1 MSKVVVTGLGIICCL
16 GKGVNKV
23 WPRLLNGETLFQ
35 PISLPG
41 FSDFENRIGGEV
53 PSINFSHP
61 PSPLSRHQQLG
72 FMAVK
77 EALHD
82 SGLVSD
88 LIYDP
93 YEIGLFAGV
102 GASGMLEAEE
112 WLAKLQKDRSHTPS
126 QKLHGYPAS
135 SLADFLASE
144 YGVKGSRLSVAT
156 ACSSSLACLGI
167 AGDHI
172 RNKRVK
178 ACIVVGGEG
187 LSRLTYGGFHALN
200 SIAPQ
205 KCQPFDKNRQGIFLG
220 EGGGCLI
227 LEDYEHAVK
236 RGGKIYCEL
245 SGWGLSSDSYHMT
258 APHPQGTGAVRAMAQ
273 ALEQAD
279 LAPEDIGYINMHGTG
294 TVHNDV
300 AETNGVKTVF
310 GDHAAH
316 LFLSS
321 TKSMTGHC
329 LGAAG
334 AIESVFSVLALLHE
348 HCPPTASLT
357 TPDKECDLNYLPCL
371 SKKKPGLCHVM
382 NNVLAF
388 GGNNVAVVFSKG
400 VSVDRG

>member
-23 WPRLLNGETLFQ
+23 WPGLLNGETLFQ
-35 PISLPG
+35 AISLPG
-41 FSDFENRIGGEV
+41 FSDFENRIAGEV
-53 PSINFSHP
+53 PSVNFSHS
-61 PSPLSRHQQLG
+61 PSFFSRHQQLG
-72 FMAVK
+72 FMAVE

-82 SGLVSD
+82 SGLISD

-102 GASGMLEAEE
+102 GAAGMLEAEE
-112 WLAKLQKDRSHTPS
+112 WLAKLQEDRSHTPS
-126 QKLHGYPAS
+126 RKLHSYPAS
-135 SLADFLASE
+135 SLADSLASK

-245 SGWGLSSDSYHMT
+245 SGWGLGSDSYHMT
-258 APHPQGTGAVRAMAQ
+258 APHPEGTGAVRAMTQ

-279 LAPEDIGYINMHGTG
+279 LVPEDIGYINMHGTG

-300 AETNGVKTVF
+300 AETNGVKMVF

-357 TPDKECDLNYLPCL
+357 TPDKDCDLNYLPGL
-371 SKKKPGLCHVM
+371 SRKKPGLYHVM

-400 VSVDRG
+400 V